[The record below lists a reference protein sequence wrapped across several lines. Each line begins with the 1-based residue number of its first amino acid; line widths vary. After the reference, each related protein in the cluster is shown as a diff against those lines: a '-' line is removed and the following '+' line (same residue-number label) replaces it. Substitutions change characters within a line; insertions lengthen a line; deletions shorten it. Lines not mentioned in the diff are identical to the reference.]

1 MIMRSVVKGIKDIWE
16 LSVIHRDMKL
26 ANIVLHFP
34 DNPELLKMSRNDK
47 KAFLQSVDFTKVNFQ
62 AKIADFGLSTILDE
76 NT

>member
-1 MIMRSVVKGIKDIWE
+1 MKHVVLGIKDIWE

-34 DNPELLKMSRNDK
+34 DNPEMTRMNRNDK
-47 KAFLQSVDFTKVNFQ
+47 KKFLEKVDFTKINFY

-76 NT
+76 NTQ